1 MNMAKFV
8 LSGFLMYLYMRK
20 RAASVYRICFPW
32 NYWNE
37 MQTGGGLEKWEDCVW
52 QQSDE

>member
-1 MNMAKFV
+1 MHVCYFARGGHSIMNMAKFV

-32 NYWNE
+32 NY
-37 MQTGGGLEKWEDCVW
+37 
-52 QQSDE
+52 